1 MNWQGKRVIIIG
13 AARQGTALA
22 RYLAVK
28 GASVVIND
36 QRPAEQLHMV
46 RQSLAAETSAYN
58 ITWVLGDHPL
68 SVLDGADLVCPSGG
82 VPLDL
87 PVVVEAV
94 RRGIPL
100 SNDSQIFLETA
111 PCRVIGITGSA
122 GKTTTT
128 SLIGRMVLAA
138 VREPQRAW
146 VGGNIGN
153 PLIEDVE
160 KMQPDD
166 LAVIEL
172 SSFQLEIMTRSPHIA
187 VVLNITP
194 NHLDRH
200 ETMEAYTAAKLHILQ
215 HQTKEPGNF
224 YCAVVLGY
232 EDEGA
237 WGLHS
242 LAKSPVWTFGHQ
254 RVEGYPGTYL
264 EGDVLCFSDG
274 LSQVELMPRKSINLR
289 GDHNLL
295 NVLAA
300 CAVAAAAGLPVSAMR
315 SAVEDFYGV
324 AHRLEFVRQW
334 GGAAWYNDSIATAPE
349 RSMAA
354 VRSFTE
360 PIVLLAGG
368 RDKNLPWGD
377 FARLVS
383 ERVDHLVLFGEA
395 VHKIMT
401 AIGTPAPG
409 ERPYT
414 VAYCKNLAEAVQA
427 AAQVV
432 EPGDVVLLSPGGTSY
447 DEFRDFEMRGEA
459 YRQWV
464 LDL

>member
-22 RYLAVK
+22 RYLATE

-36 QRPAEQLHMV
+36 QRPAEQLHQV
-46 RQSLAAETSAYN
+46 IQSLATETAANS
-58 ITWVLGDHPL
+58 ITWVLGEHPL

-82 VPLDL
+82 VSLTLPL
-87 PVVVEAV
+87 VVEAV
-94 RRGIPL
+94 QRGIPL
-100 SNDSQIFLETA
+100 SNDSQVFLETA
-111 PCRVIGITGSA
+111 PCRVIGVTGSA

-128 SLIGRMVLAA
+128 SLIGRMALAGIQ
-138 VREPQRAW
+138 EPQRAW

-160 KMQPDD
+160 KMQPAD

-187 VVLNITP
+187 AVLNITP

-200 ETMEAYTAAKLHILQ
+200 KTMEAYTTAKAHILQ
-215 HQTKEPGNF
+215 HQTNEPGDF
-224 YCAVVLGY
+224 ECAAVLGH
-232 EDEGA
+232 EDAGA
-237 WGLHS
+237 WALHS
-242 LAKSPVWTFGHQ
+242 LATAPVWTFGHQ

-264 EGDVLCFSDG
+264 VGEMLCYFDG
-274 LSQVELMPRKSINLR
+274 RNQVELMPRNSINLR

-300 CAVAAAAGLPVSAMR
+300 CAVAAAAGLPVSSMR

-354 VRSFTE
+354 LRSFTE
-360 PIVLLAGG
+360 PVVLLAGG
-368 RDKNLPWGD
+368 RDKNLPWEE
-377 FARLVS
+377 FARMVS

-395 VHKIMT
+395 VEKIQA

-409 ERPYT
+409 KRPYSI
-414 VAYCKNLAEAVQA
+414 ACCKSLSEAVQA
-427 AAQVV
+427 AASVV

-447 DEFRDFEMRGEA
+447 DEFRDFEARGEA

-464 LDL
+464 LEL